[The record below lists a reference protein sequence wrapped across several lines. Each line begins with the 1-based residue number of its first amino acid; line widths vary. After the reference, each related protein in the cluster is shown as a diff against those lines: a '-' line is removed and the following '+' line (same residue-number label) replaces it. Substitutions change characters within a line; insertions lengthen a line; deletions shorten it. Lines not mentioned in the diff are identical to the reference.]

1 MVMWYFITKMTPL
14 LLTVVTTMS
23 NLIMMIFINY
33 VKIKVAAMVLPDA
46 IMITMTFMKTILVF
60 SSLR

>member
-14 LLTVVTTMS
+14 LLTVVTTVS

-33 VKIKVAAMVLPDA
+33 VIIKVAAMVLPDA
-46 IMITMTFMKTILVF
+46 IMITMSFMKTILVF